1 MNLRYKISLS
11 LIVTTLVPVSIL
23 IFFVLWHVTNDA
35 EKDTKHTIQN
45 YLQLMSSKLS
55 DEFYS
60 SIREVEI
67 YAQIEQVKSL
77 EPTQFIPLLKKE
89 LLRQNGRYEKLL
101 VSDKEGHLYNTACG
115 NLAQNYKCTFDDTDP
130 NSKAKFLTSRE
141 YWQETVGNNLSEK
154 TVTHLSDPII
164 SYSTGVSQLIIAT
177 TVFDDNQL
185 KGMVGASIEWDRI
198 STMITDL
205 TRTIF
210 SQFNWTPKVMLISSN
225 GTYWYHWDQDKLVR
239 LKQNEK
245 GEVVKD
251 AKGLPISVSSN
262 IYQEPE
268 VGLHESHTA
277 MMQRLSGVTEFT
289 LKETGETN
297 YLFYSPIASSQY
309 SIALMVSEKNINQ
322 VSYELKNLYA
332 FIFVITLCV
341 FMLAAIWIAKAITDP
356 ISRLVDQANRLK
368 EGNYQAES
376 DTTSTG
382 ELRELSQTFS
392 QMAKVILDR
401 QKRLEMSEERFEL
414 AMKGANDGL
423 WDWHLETNKV
433 YYSPRWKQMLGYDSD
448 ELTQDSST
456 YFNLLDN
463 KEHRHLEEEIESVR
477 NSDKNTFKYKV
488 RMRHKEGHLV
498 HILTR
503 GIVVRDDE
511 GQAQRFVGTHVDISE
526 LTENEEKIKKLNSD
540 LEKTVKERTLKL
552 EVANRHLE
560 ELAMLDMMLN
570 IGNRRGLERHL
581 NLTHTRFKEEGQAYA
596 VLLFDVDYFKKFNDF
611 YGHQEGDNTLIQVV
625 NCLNAHLVK
634 SEQIYRFGGEEFICV
649 LPESDLDKAY
659 AQARKMVEDVK
670 KLKIKHDK
678 SHYEVVTVSVGCAQV
693 GIDDVTWEQVIRRS
707 DKALYLAKANGRNQA
722 SNTCFANEKI
732 MDSKMA

>member
-77 EPTQFIPLLKKE
+77 EPSQFIPLLKKE

-210 SQFNWTPKVMLISSN
+210 SQFNWTPKVMLISSS

-356 ISRLVDQANRLK
+356 ISRLVGQANRLK

-376 DTTSTG
+376 DSTGTG
-382 ELRELSQTFS
+382 ELRELSPFRKWQ
-392 QMAKVILDR
+392 
-401 QKRLEMSEERFEL
+401 RLF
-414 AMKGANDGL
+414 
-423 WDWHLETNKV
+423 W
-433 YYSPRWKQMLGYDSD
+433 
-448 ELTQDSST
+448 
-456 YFNLLDN
+456 
-463 KEHRHLEEEIESVR
+463 I
-477 NSDKNTFKYKV
+477 DKNV
-488 RMRHKEGHLV
+488 WR
-498 HILTR
+498 
-503 GIVVRDDE
+503 
-511 GQAQRFVGTHVDISE
+511 
-526 LTENEEKIKKLNSD
+526 
-540 LEKTVKERTLKL
+540 
-552 EVANRHLE
+552 
-560 ELAMLDMMLN
+560 
-570 IGNRRGLERHL
+570 
-581 NLTHTRFKEEGQAYA
+581 
-596 VLLFDVDYFKKFNDF
+596 
-611 YGHQEGDNTLIQVV
+611 
-625 NCLNAHLVK
+625 
-634 SEQIYRFGGEEFICV
+634 
-649 LPESDLDKAY
+649 
-659 AQARKMVEDVK
+659 
-670 KLKIKHDK
+670 
-678 SHYEVVTVSVGCAQV
+678 
-693 GIDDVTWEQVIRRS
+693 
-707 DKALYLAKANGRNQA
+707 
-722 SNTCFANEKI
+722 
-732 MDSKMA
+732 

>member
-1 MNLRYKISLS
+1 M
-11 LIVTTLVPVSIL
+11 
-23 IFFVLWHVTNDA
+23 
-35 EKDTKHTIQN
+35 
-45 YLQLMSSKLS
+45 
-55 DEFYS
+55 
-60 SIREVEI
+60 
-67 YAQIEQVKSL
+67 
-77 EPTQFIPLLKKE
+77 
-89 LLRQNGRYEKLL
+89 
-101 VSDKEGHLYNTACG
+101 
-115 NLAQNYKCTFDDTDP
+115 
-130 NSKAKFLTSRE
+130 
-141 YWQETVGNNLSEK
+141 SEK

-164 SYSTGVSQLIIAT
+164 SYFTGVSQLVIAT

-205 TRTIF
+205 TRSIF
-210 SQFNWTPKVMLISSN
+210 SQFSWTPKVMLISSS

-356 ISRLVDQANRLK
+356 ISRLVGQANRLK

-376 DTTSTG
+376 DSTGTG

-401 QKRLEMSEERFEL
+401 QNLLEMSEERFEL

-423 WDWHLETNKV
+423 WDWHLDTNKV

-448 ELTQDSST
+448 ELTEDSST

-463 KEHRHLEEEIESVR
+463 KEHKHLQEEIESVR
-477 NSDKNTFKYKV
+477 SSDKNTFKYKV

-503 GIVVRDDE
+503 GIVVRDGE

-581 NLTHTRFKEEGQAYA
+581 NLTHTRFKEEGQTYA

-611 YGHQEGDNTLIQVV
+611 YGHQEGDSTLIQVV
-625 NCLNAHLVK
+625 NCLNAHLIK

-649 LPESDLDKAY
+649 LPESNLEKAY
-659 AQARKMVEDVK
+659 SQARKMVEDVK
-670 KLKIKHDK
+670 QLKIKHDK

-693 GIDDVTWEQVIRRS
+693 DIDDLSWEQVIRRS
-707 DKALYLAKANGRNQA
+707 DKALYLTKANGRNQA
-722 SNTCFANEKI
+722 SNTFLANEKV
-732 MDSKMA
+732 MNSKMA